1 MTLSLT
7 TTRALR
13 FAEVLCDRDD
23 TTLILPGDARREL
36 LLYAMAA
43 ANGITGTGWSLDH
56 ARDHVSVTLPGL
68 DSPAALALLGAVPLV
83 GPLLVGLALKLR
95 RPAIFLSPAAMRD
108 PVELVGTVQ
117 HERGHRGQIARGG
130 LGWCLGYGLLSE
142 VRAGAEAPCYGVS
155 MAHRVRL
162 GGASVDDVERGALA
176 SLAAY
181 GADDAL
187 VRGIIASNAETL
199 RQGGDPG
206 GVVAET
212 LAELAALE
220 GL

>member
-1 MTLSLT
+1 MLNITST
-7 TTRALR
+7 QALR
-13 FAEVLCDRDD
+13 LAEVLCDRDG
-23 TTLILPGDARREL
+23 TSLVLPGDPRREMVL
-36 LLYAMAA
+36 RAMQVAHF
-43 ANGITGTGWSLDH
+43 ITRSGWDYDH
-56 ARDHVSVTLPGL
+56 ARDNVSVTLPGI
-68 DSPAALALLGAVPLV
+68 DNAAALALLGAVPLV
-83 GPLLVGLALKLR
+83 GPLLVGLAVKLKK
-95 RPAIFLSPAAMRD
+95 PAIFFSPAAMRD
-108 PVELVGTVQ
+108 PVGLLGTLQ
-117 HERGHRGQIARGG
+117 HERGHIGSIKAGG
-130 LGWCLGYGLLSE
+130 LGWCLGYGLLGE
-142 VRAGAEAPCYGVS
+142 VKAGAEAPCYGVS

-162 GGASVDDVERGALA
+162 GGVSVDDAERDALA

-199 RQGGDPG
+199 RRGGDPG